1 MIAMTSKSE
10 IFVCRKPV
18 DFRFGF
24 DRLAH
29 LCKSLASSDPFSGS
43 FFVFF
48 NRSFT
53 RAKVIFYDGKCS
65 CMLWKRIEKG
75 RFKSPSG
82 SGEGFASLS
91 RPELVLL
98 LSGAPGQA
106 GWQPTD
112 I

>member
-1 MIAMTSKSE
+1 MIAMTSQSK

-29 LCKSLASSDPFSGS
+29 LCKSLAGRDPFSGN

-53 RAKVIFYDGKCS
+53 RAKVIFYDGRCS

-75 RFKSPSG
+75 RFRGLASS
-82 SGEGFASLS
+82 EAGFESLRRS
-91 RPELVLL
+91 EVLL
-98 LSGAPGQA
+98 LLGGSGVD
-106 GWQPTD
+106 GWKPTEM
-112 I
+112 